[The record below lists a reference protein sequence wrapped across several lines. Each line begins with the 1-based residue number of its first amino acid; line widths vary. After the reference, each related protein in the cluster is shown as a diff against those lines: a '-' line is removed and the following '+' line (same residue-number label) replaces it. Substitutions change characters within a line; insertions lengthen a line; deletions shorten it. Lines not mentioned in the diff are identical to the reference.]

1 MKTMFDNMI
10 SLIVMTILVF
20 IFSGIISIETQVINA
35 RNIHSRVI
43 EIYENSNHEIGESY
57 INNALTRGN
66 VEFRETLNQETE
78 IIYNYTVTIPFI
90 NMNND
95 YRIVG
100 YAK

>member
-35 RNIHSRVI
+35 RNIHSRII

-57 INNALTRGN
+57 FNNALACGN
-66 VEFRETLNQETE
+66 VEFEEASNQETE